1 MHRNFQS
8 NLLLNNGVEI
18 PRLGLGTWPVRG
30 KECSHSVTYAL
41 THGYDMI
48 DTAQDYSNERDVG
61 LGWKASGRPR
71 GHLFITT
78 KIGNS
83 NQGYELS
90 QKTFK
95 KSLLDLQTDFVDL
108 LLIHWPDINHFD
120 KTVETWQ
127 ALIELQEQGLCRSIG
142 VSNFTIELIEAL
154 TSQIDVIPAVNQVE
168 FHTFLF
174 QKKLLDYCNEKQIQ
188 IEAYSPLARG
198 KFLDNEDIQQI
209 ADKHGKTTGQV
220 MLSWGIHHDLVVIPK
235 STRESRIDE
244 NADIFFD
251 LDEEDMKILDNI
263 DLQTRVVRVPWEPP
277 TW

>member
-1 MHRNFQS
+1 MNKNFQS
-8 NLLLNNGVEI
+8 HLILNNGVGI

-30 KECSHSVTYAL
+30 KECAHTVTYAL

-48 DTAQDYSNERDVG
+48 DTAQDYNNEREVG
-61 LGWKASGRPR
+61 IGWKASGRPR
-71 GHLFITT
+71 GDLFITT

-90 QKTFK
+90 QKSFK

-108 LLIHWPDINHFD
+108 LLIHWPNIDHFE

-127 ALIELQEQGLCRSIG
+127 ALVALQKQGFCRSIG
-142 VSNFTIELIEAL
+142 VSNFTIELIETL
-154 TSQIDVIPAVNQVE
+154 ITQIDVIPAVNQVE

-174 QKKLLDYCNEKQIQ
+174 QKKLLDYCLEKQIQ
-188 IEAYSPLARG
+188 IEAYSPLARA
-198 KFLDNEDIQQI
+198 KFLDHEDLIKI
-209 ADKHGKTTGQV
+209 ANKHSKTTGQV

-235 STRESRIDE
+235 STNESRIDE

-251 LDEEDMKILDNI
+251 LDEKDMEILDNI
-263 DLQTRVVRVPWEPP
+263 DPQTRVVRVPWEPP